1 MILLLRLCRYSFTC
15 AFRIFSACIL
25 PVSVSLYNTD
35 VECEQVVIENYTSS
49 QQCSTSKIFQTALE
63 YTMLKWVFFVK
74 WGIYCAFRSIP
85 PSPSPSLRFILFSGE
100 QSSEDPPAKTQKDAF
115 LFSRFFCNFPP
126 FFFFLLNFFSKSSL
140 KKSHPI

>member
-74 WGIYCAFRSIP
+74 WGIYCAFRSLPLP
-85 PSPSPSLRFILFSGE
+85 PLR
-100 QSSEDPPAKTQKDAF
+100 
-115 LFSRFFCNFPP
+115 
-126 FFFFLLNFFSKSSL
+126 FFFLPRRTKFGRPPRENQKRCFFVFPFFL
-140 KKSHPI
+140 